1 MRVTDERAPEV
12 PVRFYRSATGREPV
26 LEWLRSLDR
35 QDRQAIGLDLMRVQ
49 FGWPIGMPL
58 VRSLKDG
65 LWEVRSHL
73 PSRNHSSTDT
83 LLSPEDVGRAA
94 RIHQE
99 DTEDATRGSRIG
111 ETEMEGGYALR
122 KRNKHVGASLD
133 EFLKEEGIL
142 AETRAVALKDAI
154 AWQVQQTMQKE
165 KITKVEMARR
175 MRTSRAALDR
185 LLAPGNAS
193 VTLQT
198 LTRAARAVG
207 RDLRIELV

>member
-1 MRVTDERAPEV
+1 MASQSQQAGQASDRIRSDARAVWLANRHAPCAKLERRPLGGTISSAKPE
-12 PVRFYRSATGREPV
+12 
-26 LEWLRSLDR
+26 D
-35 QDRQAIGLDLMRVQ
+35 
-49 FGWPIGMPL
+49 
-58 VRSLKDG
+58 
-65 LWEVRSHL
+65 
-73 PSRNHSSTDT
+73 SSSDT

-122 KRNKHVGASLD
+122 KRNKHVGSSLD

-142 AETRAVALKDAI
+142 TETRAVALKDAI